1 MSRQSS
7 TSVSHGTDPAH
18 SQCEGKLPFLRWWPA
33 KSPVQAVAFKWQ
45 STSGSAREQSRLRY
59 GPLGKPSTGIPQ
71 FEIVALSTFTSLSLS
86 LTTSAFGDCP
96 RHDKPLPYTIPSWM
110 KVLGQLLS
118 LAALWDTYSSSIYS
132 TLPAV
137 HPGVLRK

>member
-1 MSRQSS
+1 MAEPNIERGQEQETTDSGIPPESINAATIDGEHMSRQSS

-71 FEIVALSTFTSLSLS
+71 FEIVA
-86 LTTSAFGDCP
+86 
-96 RHDKPLPYTIPSWM
+96 
-110 KVLGQLLS
+110 
-118 LAALWDTYSSSIYS
+118 
-132 TLPAV
+132 
-137 HPGVLRK
+137 